1 MLRLEQLA
9 LRRGPR
15 LLFEQADF
23 SVYPGQRL
31 GITGANGSGKSS
43 LFAAILG
50 ELQPDHGEL
59 YRPRDCVVAHVA
71 QETPADPRPALEYV
85 LDGDAELRQLQARL
99 DRAETDD
106 EGIAVAELHGSIDA
120 VDGYTAPSRAAQ
132 LLAGLGFVPGDE
144 LRPVSEFSGGW
155 RMRLNL
161 ARALMSRSDLLLLDE
176 PTNHLDLDAVIW
188 LEEWLKAYTGTLLL
202 IAHDRDFLDGVCTH
216 IAQLEA
222 QRLTLYNGNYSD
234 FERLRGERLATQ
246 AAQYTRQ
253 QREISH
259 MRSFVDRF
267 RAKASKARQ
276 AQSRLK
282 ALERMELIAPAHVDS
297 PFHFT
302 FRPPQKSPNP
312 LLRLEHAA
320 AGYGEQT
327 VLSGLGLSLS
337 PGDRIGLLGRNGA
350 GKSTLIKLLAGS
362 LEASAG
368 DTERARDLAVGYFAQ
383 HQLEQLDPDA
393 SPLLHLQRL
402 GTPARDQELRNFL
415 GGFGFSN
422 EQALAPTRPFSGGE
436 KSRLALA
443 LIVYQRPN
451 LLLLD
456 EPTNHLDLEMRQSL
470 AVALQDYVG
479 AMVLVSHDRHL
490 LRVCCDQLLLVDGGQ
505 VSDFPGSL
513 DDYPRWLAESA
524 RGSRARPKTSAGGHT
539 AAVRKQR
546 KREEANQRN
555 RVKPLRRKVQAAE
568 RELSRLHQQQAEIAS
583 ALADPAAYESADNAR
598 LKALLLEKSGLDA
611 RCAAQEALWLELA
624 EQLEALRADGR

>member
-15 LLFEQADF
+15 LLFEHADF

-50 ELQPDHGEL
+50 ELHPDSGEL
-59 YRPRDCVVAHVA
+59 YRPRDWIVAHVA

-99 DRAETDD
+99 DRAETDED
-106 EGIAVAELHGSIDA
+106 GIAVAELHGSIDA

-132 LLAGLGFVPGDE
+132 LLAGLGFPPGDE

-222 QRLTLYNGNYSD
+222 QRLTLYSGNYSD

-246 AAQYTRQ
+246 AAQYARQ

-259 MRSFVDRF
+259 MRAFVDRF

-327 VLSGLGLSLS
+327 VLSDLGLSLS

-362 LEASAG
+362 LEASGG
-368 DTERARDLAVGYFAQ
+368 DTERARDLTVGYFAQ

-479 AMVLVSHDRHL
+479 AMMLVSHDRHL
-490 LRVCCDQLLLVDGGQ
+490 LRVCCDQLLLVDGGK
-505 VSDFPGSL
+505 VSEFPGSL

-524 RGSRARPKTSAGGHT
+524 RGGRARSKSGAGSHTSAS
-539 AAVRKQR
+539 RKQR
-546 KREEANQRN
+546 KREEADQRN
-555 RVKPLRRKVQAAE
+555 RIKPLRRKVQAAE
-568 RELSRLHQQQAEIAS
+568 RELNRLHQQQAEIESRLAAPEIYEPEHKA
-583 ALADPAAYESADNAR
+583 ALT
-598 LKALLLEKSGLDA
+598 ALLLEKSQLDV
-611 RCAAQEALWLELA
+611 RSGEQEALWLELS
-624 EQLEALRADGR
+624 ERLERA

>member
-50 ELQPDHGEL
+50 ELQPDSGEL
-59 YRPRDCVVAHVA
+59 YRPRDWVVAHVA

-99 DRAETDD
+99 DRAETDED
-106 EGIAVAELHGSIDA
+106 GIAVAELHGSIDA

-132 LLAGLGFVPGDE
+132 LLAGLGFAPGDE

-222 QRLTLYNGNYSD
+222 QRLTLYSGNYSD

-246 AAQYTRQ
+246 AAQYARQ

-327 VLSGLGLSLS
+327 VLS
-337 PGDRIGLLGRNGA
+337 
-350 GKSTLIKLLAGS
+350 
-362 LEASAG
+362 ESAG
-368 DTERARDLAVGYFAQ
+368 
-383 HQLEQLDPDA
+383 
-393 SPLLHLQRL
+393 
-402 GTPARDQELRNFL
+402 
-415 GGFGFSN
+415 
-422 EQALAPTRPFSGGE
+422 
-436 KSRLALA
+436 
-443 LIVYQRPN
+443 
-451 LLLLD
+451 
-456 EPTNHLDLEMRQSL
+456 
-470 AVALQDYVG
+470 
-479 AMVLVSHDRHL
+479 
-490 LRVCCDQLLLVDGGQ
+490 
-505 VSDFPGSL
+505 
-513 DDYPRWLAESA
+513 
-524 RGSRARPKTSAGGHT
+524 
-539 AAVRKQR
+539 
-546 KREEANQRN
+546 
-555 RVKPLRRKVQAAE
+555 
-568 RELSRLHQQQAEIAS
+568 
-583 ALADPAAYESADNAR
+583 
-598 LKALLLEKSGLDA
+598 
-611 RCAAQEALWLELA
+611 
-624 EQLEALRADGR
+624 